1 VNQINRATNEEP
13 FMQVKRI
20 TAPNMRQA
28 LQIVREQLGPDAI
41 ILSNRR
47 IPNGIELIC
56 SMEAPELV
64 ASGPVMASELK
75 SASVPREK
83 TPLEKG
89 ISEWEQE
96 ARDRARAIEL
106 SLRQKLADKSR
117 NDKARTDSAADF
129 YEQRAAKLATQNRA
143 LDLPKPAAT
152 MAATTLSTAQVGAKQ
167 APVAAS
173 QNVVNPKTVNSPAA
187 TTVRKVPAQAPGAVD
202 LQKFTSPAVLAANSG
217 PVFPQKPL
225 APKMSA
231 ATAASAETPHKPALQ
246 PQPPTQK
253 IQAAPAVQDSKPRSS
268 EELDALRS
276 ELQSLRS
283 MLQGQF
289 QHMAWMNLT
298 QQEPARADVWKRL
311 AKLGFSGDCIRN
323 LLDHAKAPS
332 ASQLWHEVLKQL
344 LGSLPVDGNDAVTKG
359 GVFAFVGPTG
369 AGKTTTIG
377 KLAARAVLK
386 HGADNV
392 VLITTDTYRVAGH
405 EQLRV
410 FGRIL
415 GVQVVVVDQIDQLPA
430 IIERHAKR
438 HLVMVDTAGL
448 SARDARLQKQLS
460 VLSSMQTR
468 IKTFLVMPCSM
479 QRQTQE
485 RAFEVYGAA
494 TLQGM
499 ILTKLD
505 EAASLGESLS
515 LVMQHQLPV
524 CYVADGQQVPQDVH
538 VATAR
543 EIVQRA
549 MLSRSAVAQDEGE
562 LAETYWQATQLSGAA
577 SMQVA

>member
-1 VNQINRATNEEP
+1 
-13 FMQVKRI
+13 MQVKRI

-28 LQIVREQLGPDAI
+28 LQIVREQLGPDAV

-64 ASGPVMASELK
+64 ASGPVMASEIK
-75 SASVPREK
+75 STPVVREK
-83 TPLEKG
+83 TTLEKG

-96 ARDRARAIEL
+96 ARDRAKAIEL
-106 SLRQKLADKSR
+106 SLRQKLADKGR
-117 NDKARTDSAADF
+117 NDKNRVDSAADF
-129 YEQRAAKLATQNRA
+129 YEQRAARLAMQNGA
-143 LDLPKPAAT
+143 VELPKPAV
-152 MAATTLSTAQVGAKQ
+152 AAMTASKKSAAQV
-167 APVAAS
+167 
-173 QNVVNPKTVNSPAA
+173 
-187 TTVRKVPAQAPGAVD
+187 RKIANEKPAVD
-202 LQKFTSPAVLAANSG
+202 LRKFTTDIATASSNGTDRIPAAGNTKSITDEVALASAVSQ
-217 PVFPQKPL
+217 PQKI
-225 APKMSA
+225 
-231 ATAASAETPHKPALQ
+231 TASIPAHNGNQ
-246 PQPPTQK
+246 
-253 IQAAPAVQDSKPRSS
+253 RST
-268 EELDALRS
+268 EELDALRN

-289 QHMAWMNLT
+289 QHMAWMNLA

-311 AKLGFSGDCIRN
+311 TKLGFAGDCIKQI
-323 LLDHAKAPS
+323 LDAAHAPT

-344 LGSLPVDGNDAVTKG
+344 LGTLPVDGSDMVTNG

-369 AGKTTTIG
+369 AGKTTTIA

-392 VLITTDTYRVAGH
+392 VLVTTDTYRIAGH

-430 IIERHAKR
+430 VIERYRQR
-438 HLVMVDTAGL
+438 HLVMIDTAGL
-448 SARDARLQKQLS
+448 SAKDQRLQKQLS
-460 VLSSMQTR
+460 VIASLQGGSLQSAPALQTKGPQSH

-505 EAASLGESLS
+505 ETATLGESLS
-515 LVMQHQLPV
+515 LVMTRNLPI

-549 MLSRSAVAQDEGE
+549 MLSRSAQSQDNDE
-562 LAETYWQATQLSGAA
+562 LAETYWQATQISASA

>member
-1 VNQINRATNEEP
+1 
-13 FMQVKRI
+13 MQVKRI
-20 TAPNMRQA
+20 TAATMRQA
-28 LQIVREQLGPDAI
+28 LQVVREQLGPDAI

-56 SMEAPELV
+56 SLEAPELV
-64 ASGPVMASELK
+64 ASGPLMASEMK
-75 SASVPREK
+75 SAPVTREK
-83 TPLEKG
+83 TTLEKG

-96 ARDRARAIEL
+96 ARDRARAIEH

-117 NDKARTDSAADF
+117 NDKNRVDSAADF
-129 YEQRAAKLATQNRA
+129 YEQRAAR
-143 LDLPKPAAT
+143 
-152 MAATTLSTAQVGAKQ
+152 
-167 APVAAS
+167 
-173 QNVVNPKTVNSPAA
+173 
-187 TTVRKVPAQAPGAVD
+187 
-202 LQKFTSPAVLAANSG
+202 LAANSG
-217 PVFPQKPL
+217 AVDMQKPAAVAVAATVGKIPADKPSAVNLQKFTGNAVAPANALKKTSAAENADTKLAVAEVTHSQAIQLQLKQQSQKMPAL
-225 APKMSA
+225 APA
-231 ATAASAETPHKPALQ
+231 
-246 PQPPTQK
+246 
-253 IQAAPAVQDSKPRSS
+253 QDRQSRSS
-268 EELDALRS
+268 EELDALRD

-289 QHMAWMNLT
+289 QHMAWMNLA

-311 AKLGFSGDCIRN
+311 TKLGFSGDCTKH
-323 LLDHAKAPS
+323 LLDMVQAPT
-332 ASQLWHEVLKQL
+332 ASQLWHEVLKRL
-344 LGSLPVDGNDAVTKG
+344 LGTLPVDGNDMVMNG
-359 GVFAFVGPTG
+359 GVYAFVGPTG

-430 IIERHAKR
+430 VIERHRQR

-448 SARDARLQKQLS
+448 SAKDQRLQKQLA
-460 VLSSMQTR
+460 VLSSLQTGPSLQAR

-485 RAFEVYGAA
+485 RAFEVYGATA
-494 TLQGM
+494 LQGM

-505 EAASLGESLS
+505 EAATLGESLS
-515 LVMQHQLPV
+515 LVMQRNLPV

-549 MLSRSAVAQDEGE
+549 MLSRSTQSHDDGE
-562 LAETYWQATQLSGAA
+562 LAETFWQATQLSGSA

>member
-1 VNQINRATNEEP
+1 
-13 FMQVKRI
+13 MQVKRI

-28 LQIVREQLGPDAI
+28 LQIVREQLGPDAV

-56 SMEAPELV
+56 SMDAPELV
-64 ASGPVMASELK
+64 ASGPVMASEIK
-75 SASVPREK
+75 STPIVREK
-83 TPLEKG
+83 TTLEKG

-96 ARDRARAIEL
+96 GRDRARAIEL
-106 SLRQKLADKSR
+106 SLRQKLADKGR
-117 NDKARTDSAADF
+117 NDKNRVDSAADF
-129 YEQRAAKLATQNRA
+129 YEQRAARQAMQNGA
-143 LDLPKPAAT
+143 GEVPKSAAT
-152 MAATTLSTAQVGAKQ
+152 AVAANTKPVVSAANRNST
-167 APVAAS
+167 APVAAAPVRNI
-173 QNVVNPKTVNSPAA
+173 QNEKPAVDLRKFTTDMAA
-187 TTVRKVPAQAPGAVD
+187 TPVPAQ
-202 LQKFTSPAVLAANSG
+202 NSN
-217 PVFPQKPL
+217 Q
-225 APKMSA
+225 
-231 ATAASAETPHKPALQ
+231 
-246 PQPPTQK
+246 
-253 IQAAPAVQDSKPRSS
+253 RST
-268 EELDALRS
+268 EELDALRN

-311 AKLGFSGDCIRN
+311 TKLGFTGDCIKQIV
-323 LLDHAKAPS
+323 DAAHAPT

-344 LGSLPVDGNDAVTKG
+344 LGTLPVDGSDMVTNG

-369 AGKTTTIG
+369 AGKTTTIA

-392 VLITTDTYRVAGH
+392 VLVTTDTYRIAGH

-430 IIERHAKR
+430 VIERYRQR
-438 HLVMVDTAGL
+438 HLVMIDTAGL
-448 SARDARLQKQLS
+448 SAKDQRLQKQLS
-460 VLSSMQTR
+460 VISSLQGGSLQTNSALQPNGLR
-468 IKTFLVMPCSM
+468 SHIKTFLVMPCSM

-505 EAASLGESLS
+505 ETATLGESLS
-515 LVMQHQLPV
+515 LVMTRNLPI

-549 MLSRSAVAQDEGE
+549 MLSRSAQSQDNDE
-562 LAETYWQATQLSGAA
+562 LAETYWQATQISVNA

>member
-1 VNQINRATNEEP
+1 
-13 FMQVKRI
+13 MQVKRI

-28 LQIVREQLGPDAI
+28 LQIVREQLGPDAV

-64 ASGPVMASELK
+64 ASGPVMASEIK
-75 SASVPREK
+75 STPVVREK

-96 ARDRARAIEL
+96 ARDRARAIEM

-117 NDKARTDSAADF
+117 NDKSRIDSAADF
-129 YEQRAAKLATQNRA
+129 YEQRAARLAAQPLA
-143 LDLPKPAAT
+143 VEMPKPAAPAIT
-152 MAATTLSTAQVGAKQ
+152 NAVKPGTAQVVAKN
-167 APVAAS
+167 AVKPAVATA
-173 QNVVNPKTVNSPAA
+173 
-187 TTVRKVPAQAPGAVD
+187 VRKIPVQTPVAVD
-202 LQKFTSPAVLAANSG
+202 LQKFTDGAV
-217 PVFPQKPL
+217 
-225 APKMSA
+225 SA
-231 ATAASAETPHKPALQ
+231 TNVVQNSAEKPALQ
-246 PQPPTQK
+246 KPQPNVTGANDMASKPAQRSQK
-253 IQAAPAVQDSKPRSS
+253 PVPAQSVSEGKPRSN

-289 QHMAWMNLT
+289 QHMAWTNLA

-311 AKLGFSGDCIRN
+311 AKLGFSGDRIKN
-323 LLDHAKAPS
+323 LLDHAMAPT
-332 ASQLWHEVLKQL
+332 AGQLWHEVLKQL
-344 LGSLPVDGNDAVTKG
+344 LGTLPVDGSDSVTQG

-430 IIERHAKR
+430 VIERHAKR
-438 HLVMVDTAGL
+438 HLVMIDTAGL
-448 SARDARLQKQLS
+448 SAKDQRLQKQLS
-460 VLSSMQTR
+460 VISSLQTR

-494 TLQGM
+494 VLQGM

-505 EAASLGESLS
+505 EAATLGESLS

-549 MLSRSAVAQDEGE
+549 MLSRPSLSQDESE
-562 LAETYWQATQLSGAA
+562 LAETFWQATRLSDGT

>member
-1 VNQINRATNEEP
+1 
-13 FMQVKRI
+13 M
-20 TAPNMRQA
+20 
-28 LQIVREQLGPDAI
+28 
-41 ILSNRR
+41 
-47 IPNGIELIC
+47 
-56 SMEAPELV
+56 
-64 ASGPVMASELK
+64 
-75 SASVPREK
+75 REK

-96 ARDRARAIEL
+96 ARDRARAIEM

-117 NDKARTDSAADF
+117 NDKSRTDSAADF

-143 LDLPKPAAT
+143 VDLPKPAA
-152 MAATTLSTAQVGAKQ
+152 APSATKPVA
-167 APVAAS
+167 APVAAH
-173 QNVVNPKTVNSPAA
+173 QNGAKTDAVTPPVAK
-187 TTVRKVPAQAPGAVD
+187 TIRKIPAQAQAAVD
-202 LQKFTSPAVLAANSG
+202 LQKFTGNVALSANAG
-217 PVFPQKPL
+217 PSFPQKPL
-225 APKMSA
+225 APKIPAVAVA
-231 ATAASAETPHKPALQ
+231 AEISHKPALQ
-246 PQPPTQK
+246 PEMPAQQK
-253 IQAAPAVQDSKPRSS
+253 IQAAVQTQDNKPRSN
-268 EELDALRS
+268 EELDALRN

-289 QHMAWMNLT
+289 QHMAWTNLA

-311 AKLGFSGDCIRN
+311 AKLGFSGDCIKN
-323 LLDHAKAPS
+323 LLDHAMAPT

-344 LGSLPVDGNDAVTKG
+344 LGTLPVDGDDAVTKG

-377 KLAARAVLK
+377 KLAARAVLT

-430 IIERHAKR
+430 VIERHAKR

-448 SARDARLQKQLS
+448 SAKDQRLQKQLS
-460 VLSSMQTR
+460 VISSLQTR

-485 RAFEVYGAA
+485 RAFEIYGAA
-494 TLQGM
+494 TLHGM

-505 EAASLGESLS
+505 EAAMLGESLS

-549 MLSRSAVAQDEGE
+549 MLSRSPVSQDEGE
-562 LAETYWQATQLSGAA
+562 LAETYWQATQLSGRTN
-577 SMQVA
+577 MQVA